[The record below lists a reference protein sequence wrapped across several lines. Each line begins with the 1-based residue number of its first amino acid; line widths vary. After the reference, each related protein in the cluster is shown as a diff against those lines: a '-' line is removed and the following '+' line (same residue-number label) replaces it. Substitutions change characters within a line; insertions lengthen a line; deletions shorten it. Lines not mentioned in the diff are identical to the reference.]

1 MRARLTG
8 ITATD
13 VVLADGF
20 KDAMALA
27 FGRDGAVYLATR
39 STIYRMRDKE
49 GTAADQKVLV
59 RLETTCTYPH
69 NGLAGFAMDGLGNVY
84 FGMGENLGAE
94 FKLIGSD
101 GSTETNLEG
110 GQIYRCKADGGQLE
124 CVAFGFWNPFHLTL
138 DAFATA
144 HNILELDTE
153 KRVSPG
159 SERALMGR
167 LISLF
172 QTVSEPLALD
182 DLPPEQA
189 QARALALSAT
199 SIGLAT
205 LARTGRLQ
213 KLGVTSGAVLREL
226 AHCLKTAPKRDE
238 KTGT

>member
-1 MRARLTG
+1 MSQHEFPHDRRKEERREAAHAYKRAEILAAAKRVMERVGAKGLTIRAVASEAG
-8 ITATD
+8 Y
-13 VVLADGF
+13 VP
-20 KDAMALA
+20 
-27 FGRDGAVYLATR
+27 GAVYFYFDSKSAILADLAVHELGGLTR
-39 STIYRMRDKE
+39 ELRTSNSKD
-49 GTAADQKVLV
+49 AAD
-59 RLETTCTYPH
+59 
-69 NGLAGFAMDGLGNVY
+69 LASRA
-84 FGMGENLGAE
+84 A
-94 FKLIGSD
+94 
-101 GSTETNLEG
+101 
-110 GQIYRCKADGGQLE
+110 
-124 CVAFGFWNPFHLTL
+124 

-172 QTVSEPLALD
+172 QTVSEPLALE

-226 AHCLKTAPKRDE
+226 VHCLKTTPRRNE
-238 KTGT
+238 QTGT

>member
-1 MRARLTG
+1 LSQYEFPHDRRKEERREAAHAYKRAEILAAAKRVMERVGAKGLTIRAVAAEAG
-8 ITATD
+8 Y
-13 VVLADGF
+13 VP
-20 KDAMALA
+20 
-27 FGRDGAVYLATR
+27 GAVYFYFDSKSAILADLAVHELGGLTR
-39 STIYRMRDKE
+39 ELRTSNSKD
-49 GTAADQKVLV
+49 AAD
-59 RLETTCTYPH
+59 
-69 NGLAGFAMDGLGNVY
+69 LASRA
-84 FGMGENLGAE
+84 A
-94 FKLIGSD
+94 
-101 GSTETNLEG
+101 
-110 GQIYRCKADGGQLE
+110 
-124 CVAFGFWNPFHLTL
+124 

-144 HNILELDTE
+144 SNIFELDTG
-153 KRVSPG
+153 KRTSPG

-189 QARALALSAT
+189 QARALALSAA

-213 KLGVTSGAVLREL
+213 KLGVTAGATLREV

>member
-1 MRARLTG
+1 LSHIEFPHDRRKEERREAAHAYKRAEILAAAKRVMERVGAKGLTIRAVASEAG
-8 ITATD
+8 Y
-13 VVLADGF
+13 VP
-20 KDAMALA
+20 
-27 FGRDGAVYLATR
+27 GAVYFYFDSKSAILADLAVHELGGLTR
-39 STIYRMRDKE
+39 ELKASTSKD
-49 GTAADQKVLV
+49 AAD
-59 RLETTCTYPH
+59 
-69 NGLAGFAMDGLGNVY
+69 LASRA
-84 FGMGENLGAE
+84 A
-94 FKLIGSD
+94 
-101 GSTETNLEG
+101 
-110 GQIYRCKADGGQLE
+110 
-124 CVAFGFWNPFHLTL
+124 

-144 HNILELDTE
+144 HNIFELDTG

-172 QTVSEPLALD
+172 QTVSEPLNLE

-226 AHCLKTAPKRDE
+226 AHCLKTAPKREE

>member
-1 MRARLTG
+1 LSQHEFPHDRRKEERREAAHAYKRAEILAAAKRVMERVGAKGLTIRAVASEAG
-8 ITATD
+8 Y
-13 VVLADGF
+13 VP
-20 KDAMALA
+20 
-27 FGRDGAVYLATR
+27 GAVYFYFDSKSAILADLAVHELGGLTR
-39 STIYRMRDKE
+39 ELRTSNSKD
-49 GTAADQKVLV
+49 AAD
-59 RLETTCTYPH
+59 
-69 NGLAGFAMDGLGNVY
+69 LASRA
-84 FGMGENLGAE
+84 A
-94 FKLIGSD
+94 
-101 GSTETNLEG
+101 
-110 GQIYRCKADGGQLE
+110 
-124 CVAFGFWNPFHLTL
+124 

-172 QTVSEPLALD
+172 QTVSEPLALE

-226 AHCLKTAPKRDE
+226 VHCLKTTPRRNE
-238 KTGT
+238 QTGT

>member
-1 MRARLTG
+1 MSQIEFPRDRREQRREVAHANKRAEILAAAKRVMTRVGVKGLTIRAVASEAG
-8 ITATD
+8 Y
-13 VVLADGF
+13 VP
-20 KDAMALA
+20 
-27 FGRDGAVYLATR
+27 GAVYFYFPSK
-39 STIYRMRDKE
+39 STILADLAVHELSGLTKE
-49 GTAADQKVLV
+49 LRSSSSKDAAD
-59 RLETTCTYPH
+59 
-69 NGLAGFAMDGLGNVY
+69 LASRA
-84 FGMGENLGAE
+84 A
-94 FKLIGSD
+94 
-101 GSTETNLEG
+101 
-110 GQIYRCKADGGQLE
+110 
-124 CVAFGFWNPFHLTL
+124 

-144 HNILELDTE
+144 HNIFELDTE

-172 QTVSEPLALD
+172 QTVSDPLNLE

-213 KLGVTSGAVLREL
+213 KLGVTAGATLREV
-226 AHCLKTAPKRDE
+226 AHCLKTAPKREE

>member
-1 MRARLTG
+1 MSQYEFPHDRRKEERREAAHAYKRAEILAAAKRVMERVGAKGLTIRAVASEAG
-8 ITATD
+8 Y
-13 VVLADGF
+13 VP
-20 KDAMALA
+20 
-27 FGRDGAVYLATR
+27 GAVYFYFDSKSAILADLAVHELGGLTR
-39 STIYRMRDKE
+39 ELKSSSSKD
-49 GTAADQKVLV
+49 AAD
-59 RLETTCTYPH
+59 
-69 NGLAGFAMDGLGNVY
+69 LASRA
-84 FGMGENLGAE
+84 A
-94 FKLIGSD
+94 
-101 GSTETNLEG
+101 
-110 GQIYRCKADGGQLE
+110 
-124 CVAFGFWNPFHLTL
+124 

-172 QTVSEPLALD
+172 QTVSEPLALE

-226 AHCLKTAPKRDE
+226 VHCLKAAPRRDD